1 MKISRIFDTS
11 SIQFRKFLGE
21 AWPRDREK
29 KHQDKKKA
37 KLPQGLNSYYPNK
50 KLKYFRHITRMKNNQ
65 YPKILL
71 EGTIHGTRPRG
82 RPEKKWIDD
91 IKAFCL
97 EKDIQTVSAASDL
110 AMNREVW
117 RHMLVGKPSPG
128 DHPGGRL

>member
-1 MKISRIFDTS
+1 MACLRKILGVTRLDKIRNNRIIERLNYHKDLIA
-11 SIQFRKFLGE
+11 SIQI
-21 AWPRDREK
+21 
-29 KHQDKKKA
+29 
-37 KLPQGLNSYYPNK
+37 K
-50 KLKYFRHITRMKNNQ
+50 KLKYFGHITRMKNSR

-97 EKDIQTVSAASDL
+97 EKDIQTVSAASHL

-117 RHMLVGKPSPG
+117 RRMLVGKPSPG